1 MWQLRGSYVR
11 QTHNAGED
19 PLCNRRHFIFTN
31 AGCSFSFH
39 GLDDVVFVG
48 AAGVTVTDDI
58 SRALAFAIK
67 WVAVGIAVSP
77 MLYGLA
83 KLVIALKS

>member
-1 MWQLRGSYVR
+1 MCDCRY
-11 QTHNAGED
+11 
-19 PLCNRRHFIFTN
+19 FIFTN
-31 AGCSFSFH
+31 AGCSFSVLRL
-39 GLDDVVFVG
+39 GDVVFVG

-83 KLVIALKS
+83 KLVISLKS

>member
-1 MWQLRGSYVR
+1 MG
-11 QTHNAGED
+11 
-19 PLCNRRHFIFTN
+19 
-31 AGCSFSFH
+31 
-39 GLDDVVFVG
+39 DVVFVG

-77 MLYGLA
+77 
-83 KLVIALKS
+83 

>member
-1 MWQLRGSYVR
+1 MSDKLITPAKV
-11 QTHNAGED
+11 
-19 PLCNRRHFIFTN
+19 LCVIV
-31 AGCSFSFH
+31 GISFSLMLVALFCPRL
-39 GLDDVVFVG
+39 GDVVFVG

-83 KLVIALKS
+83 NWSLR

>member
-1 MWQLRGSYVR
+1 MNMMISYQELVR
-11 QTHNAGED
+11 TF
-19 PLCNRRHFIFTN
+19 PN
-31 AGCSFSFH
+31 AGCSFSVPRL
-39 GLDDVVFVG
+39 GDVVFVG